1 MAVAH
6 GVAGITALP
15 PRGADPCQAV
25 IVGGTAACELST
37 MNETT
42 ERFFREISDRVGY
55 NQVAEV
61 YLFPV
66 IRQSGVE
73 AAVAVVAAYP
83 DPLVESHAPRH
94 VVYSANYRSTVK
106 GTDRGKWSVDIVAEA
121 DAPLVT
127 VEEVVRGVV
136 RRSGEQFQPEHFTG
150 AEFRAIVP
158 APEVVQSEPV

>member
-1 MAVAH
+1 
-6 GVAGITALP
+6 
-15 PRGADPCQAV
+15 
-25 IVGGTAACELST
+25 

-42 ERFFREISDRVGY
+42 ERFFREIANQVGY
-55 NQVAEV
+55 DQVAEL

-83 DPLVESHAPRH
+83 DPLVESLSPRH
-94 VVYSANYRSTVK
+94 VVYSASYRSTVK

-127 VEEVVRGVV
+127 IEEVVRGVV
-136 RRSGEQFQPEHFTG
+136 RRSGEQFQPEHISG
-150 AEFRAIVP
+150 AEFRTIVP
-158 APEVVQSEPV
+158 APQVVQSEPA

>member
-1 MAVAH
+1 M
-6 GVAGITALP
+6 LP
-15 PRGADPCQAV
+15 ARPYA
-25 IVGGTAACELST
+25 TFLS

-55 NQVAEV
+55 DQVAEL

-83 DPLVESHAPRH
+83 DPSVESHEPRH
-94 VVYSANYRSTVK
+94 VVYSASYRSTVK
-106 GTDRGKWSVDIVAEA
+106 GTDRGKWTVEIVAEA

-127 VEEVVRGVV
+127 IEEVVRGVV
-136 RRSGEQFQPEHFTG
+136 QRSGEQFQPEQFTG

-158 APEVVQSEPV
+158 APQVAQSEPA